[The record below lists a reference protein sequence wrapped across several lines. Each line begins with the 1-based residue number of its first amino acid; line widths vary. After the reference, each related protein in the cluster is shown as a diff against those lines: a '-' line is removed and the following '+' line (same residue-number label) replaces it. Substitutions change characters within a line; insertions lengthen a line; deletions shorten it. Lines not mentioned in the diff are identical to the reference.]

1 MPKKIRWNRDTDGI
15 VTIVGP
21 RMPRI
26 LFTGGRG
33 WQSLAGS
40 QCIVT
45 IFRTRMPRLL
55 STEGGGMAKIG
66 LGELVGIE
74 VYVEL
79 SQFSVQEYPASFV
92 RVERGLMSKFNQQ
105 D

>member
-1 MPKKIRWNRDTDGI
+1 MLQSEQQSFVFKVCPRRLDGI
-15 VTIVGP
+15 EIQTELSQL
-21 RMPRI
+21 
-26 LFTGGRG
+26 LFSKNAPHPFYGGKG
-33 WQSLAGS
+33 L
-40 QCIVT
+40 
-45 IFRTRMPRLL
+45 
-55 STEGGGMAKIG
+55 AKIG

>member
-1 MPKKIRWNRDTDGI
+1 
-15 VTIVGP
+15 
-21 RMPRI
+21 
-26 LFTGGRG
+26 
-33 WQSLAGS
+33 
-40 QCIVT
+40 
-45 IFRTRMPRLL
+45 
-55 STEGGGMAKIG
+55 MAKIG